1 MWEKMNLIKGQE
13 VVILSY
19 AGAGFIAVANDAEPT
34 FTLHP
39 ANVGVNPKVMLFT
52 VKEDEH
58 CDTDTD
64 TVISCYD
71 GSTPIDC
78 SHIVGARPRN
88 IVRR

>member
-1 MWEKMNLIKGQE
+1 MNLIKGQDI
-13 VVILSY
+13 VILAY
-19 AGAGFIAVANDAEPT
+19 AGEEYIAVANDAEPT

-52 VKEDEH
+52 VKDDEH

-64 TVISCYD
+64 TSISCYD

-78 SHIVGARPRN
+78 IHINGSRPRN